1 MIKIKIILILL
12 SISSL
17 LSAQLSPTTFLLGEK
32 RLSKT
37 SAETP
42 ASNSIQD
49 IVYADNMVI
58 LGTSRGLSISKD
70 DGDSWKN
77 YDGTSPFGSD
87 GIISVGYDNGTIWT
101 TTGRTTEV
109 EGGHYLP
116 EGTGLKYS
124 TDGGDTW
131 TAIPQPT
138 DDPGD
143 SLITYGINTIRAL
156 PITVGI
162 NNISYDIA
170 FTKNT
175 VWISSFAGG
184 LRKSHDM
191 GETWE
196 RVVLPPDT
204 LDSIKPT
211 DTLNFALQ
219 PVAGA
224 FGPDSWLNHRVFSV
238 VGVDDSTLYVG
249 TSGGINKS
257 TDNGI
262 SWQKFSHQNQEKSIS
277 GNFVVALAHD
287 KSDNSVW
294 AATWK
299 ANDLSEFWGVSCS
312 FDGGNNW
319 AVTLPSEKAHNFGFK
334 YFGDAPNYISSHV
347 FSATDNGIFRSAN
360 LGQTWTQPSS
370 IKDSKTDV
378 PIATNIYY
386 AAASNQLDDGSQYIW
401 IGSNNGLA
409 RLLET
414 NDSDF
419 WNGEWKVYLASSVTK
434 LDESYAFPNPFSPA
448 QEFIKIK
455 YNLSADSDVTIR
467 IMDFGMNLVRVVT
480 QNSARAPGEQF
491 EFWDGKDEL
500 GNIVTNGVYF
510 YRIDSDSAEPLFGKI
525 MVLK

>member
-1 MIKIKIILILL
+1 MKTKIFVIMVSLPALL
-12 SISSL
+12 F
-17 LSAQLSPTTFLLGEK
+17 AQLSPTTFLLDGK
-32 RLSKT
+32 NLAKV
-37 SAETP
+37 SAESP
-42 ASNSIQD
+42 ASNSISD
-49 IVYADNMVI
+49 IIYADNMVV
-58 LGTSRGLSISKD
+58 LGTSNGLSISVD
-70 DGDSWKN
+70 NGESWTN
-77 YDGTSPFGSD
+77 YYETSPFGKD
-87 GIISVGYDNGTIWT
+87 GITSLGYDNGTIWT

-109 EGGHYLP
+109 EGGSFLP

-124 TDGGDTW
+124 TDGGNTW
-131 TAIPQPT
+131 TEIPQPV

-191 GETWE
+191 GQTWE

-219 PVAGA
+219 PVAGK

-262 SWQKFSHQNQEKSIS
+262 SWQKFSHQNQENSIS
-277 GNFVVALAHD
+277 GNFVVALGHD
-287 KSDNSVW
+287 QSDNSVW

-299 ANDLSEFWGVSCS
+299 ANDLSEFWGVSYTI
-312 FDGGNNW
+312 DGGNNW
-319 AVTLPSEKAHNFGFK
+319 VVTLPDERAHNFGFK
-334 YFGDAPNYISSHV
+334 YFGVAPNYSSSHV
-347 FSATDNGIFRSAN
+347 FVPTDNGIFRSEGN
-360 LGQTWTQPSS
+360 RQTWAQPSLL
-370 IKDSKTDV
+370 KDLEDNV
-378 PIATNIYY
+378 PILTNKFYSATSYKFNEDSYY
-386 AAASNQLDDGSQYIW
+386 LW
-401 IGSNNGLA
+401 IGSNNGLS
-409 RLLET
+409 RIIERED
-414 NDSDF
+414 DSWSDTV
-419 WNGEWKVYLASSVTK
+419 KVYLASSADGT
-434 LDESYAFPNPFSPA
+434 YAFPNPFSPA
-448 QEFIKIK
+448 FETTKFK
-455 YNLSADSDVTIR
+455 YNLSSDSKVSIR
-467 IMDFGMNLVRVVT
+467 IMNFDMNLVRVVI
-480 QNSARAPGEQF
+480 QNVERRQGVRLQD
-491 EFWDGKDEL
+491 FWDGKDEM
-500 GNIVTNGVYF
+500 GNIVSNGVYF
-510 YRIDSDSAEPLFGKI
+510 YRVDSDSDSPQFGKI